1 MNFTVQDGRELVSKG
16 GAEKHWNAERGYRD
30 GPPQYRTQNTPPSV
44 CRQCLCVTS
53 APVELKVYHRRTV
66 GMHIFCLWFMYKF
79 KTKELA
85 LSIGLISALSSTVP
99 CDDINTN
106 VDTYSALSFTK
117 HQTVLGINI

>member
-1 MNFTVQDGRELVSKG
+1 MDVNLFLKAGQGSTGMQKEVMLMGLPS
-16 GAEKHWNAERGYRD
+16 
-30 GPPQYRTQNTPPSV
+30 TTPTTLPSV
-44 CRQCLCVTS
+44 CRHSLCVMS

-66 GMHIFCLWFMYKF
+66 GTHIFCRWFMRKF

-85 LSIGLISALSSTVP
+85 LSVGLISALPSTVP

-106 VDTYSALSFTK
+106 VDTYSALSITK